1 GPVVGP
7 RQRRVASSVGSIFL
21 SPALDMLR
29 LLSAVH
35 RTPASL
41 GLGQIPTHGSRCQYT
56 RVAGKD
62 LSTPSGPCGSP
73 APNSPNTP
81 PPKEVRGMATALV
94 APFRAWGSAGHV
106 ANCAIQNRERSFI
119 SRATTAGSWQGKGAA
134 TVTTDN

>member
-62 LSTPSGPCGSP
+62 LSTPSGPCGPP

-81 PPKEVRGMATALV
+81 PPKEFRGYANRAGGAFPGVGVPPFMSPTV
-94 APFRAWGSAGHV
+94 PFRTESGH
-106 ANCAIQNRERSFI
+106 SFHLQQLPVLG
-119 SRATTAGSWQGKGAA
+119 RVKEPQPL
-134 TVTTDN
+134 